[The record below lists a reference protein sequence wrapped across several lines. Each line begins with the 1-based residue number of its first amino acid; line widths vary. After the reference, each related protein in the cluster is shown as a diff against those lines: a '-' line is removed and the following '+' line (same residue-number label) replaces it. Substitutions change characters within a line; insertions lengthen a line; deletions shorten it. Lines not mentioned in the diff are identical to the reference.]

1 MGRGIKW
8 NWGDSGGILSLVQV
22 IRDHDRALEY
32 DLMTR
37 TGRTLSEY
45 MDKGAAGM
53 VALLS
58 FINYLPA
65 DSALRSETDPQDEIG
80 EWNTTRK
87 TNIILADLFDV
98 FVSANTKKGR
108 KAKQYPRPKQKK
120 KIGSG
125 AIPISEFWDW
135 WKGGEING

>member
-1 MGRGIKW
+1 MGGRVSEGRRFR
-8 NWGDSGGILSLVQV
+8 GGILSLVQT
-22 IRDHDRALEY
+22 IDEYGRPLEY

-45 MDKGAAGM
+45 IDMGAAGM

-58 FINYLPA
+58 FINYLPM
-65 DSALRSETDPQDEIG
+65 DSQLRQTMDPQDEVG
-80 EWNTTRK
+80 EWSTTKK
-87 TNIILADLFDV
+87 TNMILADLFDV
-98 FVSANTKKGR
+98 FVSANTKKGH
-108 KAKQYPRPKQKK
+108 KAKQYPRPKQKR

-135 WKGGEING
+135 WNGGDD

>member
-1 MGRGIKW
+1 MGRGIGSRWCKR
-8 NWGDSGGILSLVQV
+8 GGILSLVQIV
-22 IRDHDRALEY
+22 RDYDRALEY

-45 MDKGAAGM
+45 MEMGAAGM

-58 FINYLPA
+58 FVNYLPA
-65 DSALRSETDPQDEIG
+65 DSALRSATDPQEEIG

-87 TNIILADLFDV
+87 TNMILADLFDV

-125 AIPISEFWDW
+125 AIPIRDFWSW
-135 WKGGEING
+135 WNGGE

>member
-1 MGRGIKW
+1 MGRRVSEGRRFR
-8 NWGDSGGILSLVQV
+8 GGILSLVQT
-22 IRDHDRALEY
+22 INDYDRALEY

-45 MDKGAAGM
+45 INMGAAGM

-58 FINYLPA
+58 FINYLPP
-65 DSALRSETDPQDEIG
+65 DSQLRQTMDPQDEVG
-80 EWNTTRK
+80 EWSTVKK
-87 TNIILADLFDV
+87 TNIILADIFDV
-98 FVSANTKKGR
+98 FVSANTKKGH

-120 KIGSG
+120 RIGSG

-135 WKGGEING
+135 WNGGE

>member
-1 MGRGIKW
+1 MGGRVSEGRRFR
-8 NWGDSGGILSLVQV
+8 GGILSLVQT
-22 IRDHDRALEY
+22 IDEYDRPLEY

-45 MDKGAAGM
+45 IDMGAAGM

-58 FINYLPA
+58 FINYLPM
-65 DSALRSETDPQDEIG
+65 DSQLRQAMDPQDEVG
-80 EWNTTRK
+80 EWSTTKK
-87 TNIILADLFDV
+87 TNMILADIFDV
-98 FVSANTKKGR
+98 FVSANTKKGH
-108 KAKQYPRPKQKK
+108 KAKQYPRPKQKR

-135 WKGGEING
+135 WNGGDD

>member
-1 MGRGIKW
+1 MGGRV
-8 NWGDSGGILSLVQV
+8 SESRRFRGGILSLVQT
-22 IRDHDRALEY
+22 INEYDRALEY

-45 MDKGAAGM
+45 IDMGAAGM

-58 FINYLPA
+58 FINYLPM
-65 DSALRSETDPQDEIG
+65 DSRLRQAMDPQDEVG
-80 EWNTTRK
+80 EWSTTKK

-98 FVSANTKKGR
+98 FVAANTRRGH
-108 KAKQYPRPKQKK
+108 KAKQYPRPKQKR

-125 AIPISEFWDW
+125 AVPISEFWDW
-135 WKGGEING
+135 WNGGD

>member
-1 MGRGIKW
+1 MGGRVSEGRRFR
-8 NWGDSGGILSLVQV
+8 GGILSLVQT
-22 IRDHDRALEY
+22 IDEYDRPLEY

-45 MDKGAAGM
+45 IDMGAAGM

-58 FINYLPA
+58 FINYLPM
-65 DSALRSETDPQDEIG
+65 DSQIRQAMDPQDEVG
-80 EWNTTRK
+80 EWSTTKK
-87 TNIILADLFDV
+87 TNMILADLFDV
-98 FVSANTKKGR
+98 FVSANTKKGH
-108 KAKQYPRPKQKK
+108 KAKQYPRPKQKR

-135 WKGGEING
+135 WNGGDD

>member
-1 MGRGIKW
+1 MGGRISK
-8 NWGDSGGILSLVQV
+8 SRRFRGGILSLVQT
-22 IRDHDRALEY
+22 INEYDRLLEY

-45 MDKGAAGM
+45 IDMGAAGM

-58 FINYLPA
+58 FINYLPM
-65 DSALRSETDPQDEIG
+65 DSQLRQTMDPQDEVG
-80 EWNTTRK
+80 EWSTTKK

-98 FVSANTKKGR
+98 FVAANTRRGH
-108 KAKQYPRPKQKK
+108 KAKQYPRPKQKR

-135 WKGGEING
+135 WNGGD

>member
-1 MGRGIKW
+1 MGGRV
-8 NWGDSGGILSLVQV
+8 SESRRFRGGILSLVQT
-22 IRDHDRALEY
+22 INEYDRALEY

-45 MDKGAAGM
+45 IDMGAAGM

-58 FINYLPA
+58 FINYLPI
-65 DSALRSETDPQDEIG
+65 DSRLRQAMDPQDEVG
-80 EWNTTRK
+80 EWSTTKK

-98 FVSANTKKGR
+98 FVAANTRRGH
-108 KAKQYPRPKQKK
+108 KAKQYPRPKQKR

-125 AIPISEFWDW
+125 AVPISEFWDW
-135 WKGGEING
+135 WNGGD

>member
-1 MGRGIKW
+1 MGGRVSEGRRFR
-8 NWGDSGGILSLVQV
+8 GGILSLVQT
-22 IRDHDRALEY
+22 IDEYDRALEY

-45 MDKGAAGM
+45 MEMGAAGK

-58 FINYLPA
+58 FINYLPP
-65 DSALRSETDPQDEIG
+65 DSQLRQAMDPQDEVG
-80 EWNTTRK
+80 EWSTVKK

-98 FVSANTKKGR
+98 FVSANTKKGH

-120 KIGSG
+120 RIGSG

-135 WKGGEING
+135 WNGGDD

>member
-1 MGRGIKW
+1 MGRRV
-8 NWGDSGGILSLVQV
+8 SESRRFRGGILSLVQT
-22 IRDHDRALEY
+22 INEYDRALEY

-45 MDKGAAGM
+45 IDMGAAGM

-58 FINYLPA
+58 FINYLPM
-65 DSALRSETDPQDEIG
+65 DSQLRQTMDPQDEVG
-80 EWNTTRK
+80 EWSTTKK
-87 TNIILADLFDV
+87 TNMILADLFDV
-98 FVSANTKKGR
+98 FVSANTKKGH
-108 KAKQYPRPKQKK
+108 KAKQYPRPKQKR

-135 WKGGEING
+135 WNGGDD

>member
-1 MGRGIKW
+1 MGGRVSEGRRFR
-8 NWGDSGGILSLVQV
+8 GGILSLVQT
-22 IRDHDRALEY
+22 INEYDRPLEY

-45 MDKGAAGM
+45 IDMGAAGM

-58 FINYLPA
+58 FINYLPM
-65 DSALRSETDPQDEIG
+65 DSQLRQTMEPQDEVG
-80 EWNTTRK
+80 EWSTTKK
-87 TNIILADLFDV
+87 TNMILADLFDV
-98 FVSANTKKGR
+98 FVSANTKKGH
-108 KAKQYPRPKQKK
+108 KAKQYPRPKQKR

-135 WKGGEING
+135 WNGGDD

>member
-1 MGRGIKW
+1 MGGRV
-8 NWGDSGGILSLVQV
+8 SESRRFRGGILSLVQT
-22 IRDHDRALEY
+22 IDEYDRPLEY

-45 MDKGAAGM
+45 IDMGAAGM

-58 FINYLPA
+58 FINYLPM
-65 DSALRSETDPQDEIG
+65 DSQLRQAMDPQDEVG
-80 EWNTTRK
+80 EWSTTKK
-87 TNIILADLFDV
+87 TNMILADLFDV
-98 FVSANTKKGR
+98 FVSANTKKGH
-108 KAKQYPRPKQKK
+108 KAKQYPRPKQKR

-135 WKGGEING
+135 WNGGDD

>member
-1 MGRGIKW
+1 MGRRVSEGRRFR
-8 NWGDSGGILSLVQV
+8 GGILSLVQT
-22 IRDHDRALEY
+22 INDYDRALEY

-45 MDKGAAGM
+45 INMGAAGM

-58 FINYLPA
+58 FINYLPM
-65 DSALRSETDPQDEIG
+65 DSQLRQAMDPQDEVG
-80 EWNTTRK
+80 EWSTVKK

-135 WKGGEING
+135 WNGGE

>member
-1 MGRGIKW
+1 MGRRVSEGRRFR
-8 NWGDSGGILSLVQV
+8 GGILSLVQT
-22 IRDHDRALEY
+22 INDYDRALEY

-45 MDKGAAGM
+45 INMGAAGM

-58 FINYLPA
+58 FINYLPM
-65 DSALRSETDPQDEIG
+65 DSRLRSAMDPQDEVG
-80 EWNTTRK
+80 EWSTVKK

-98 FVSANTKKGR
+98 FVSANTKKGH

-120 KIGSG
+120 RIGSG

-135 WKGGEING
+135 WNGGE

>member
-1 MGRGIKW
+1 MGRRVSEGRRFR
-8 NWGDSGGILSLVQV
+8 GGILSLVQT
-22 IRDHDRALEY
+22 IDEYDRPLEY

-45 MDKGAAGM
+45 IDMGAAGM

-58 FINYLPA
+58 FVNYLPA
-65 DSALRSETDPQDEIG
+65 DSALRSATDPQEEIG

-87 TNIILADLFDV
+87 TNMILADLFDV

>member
-1 MGRGIKW
+1 MGRRVSEGRRFR
-8 NWGDSGGILSLVQV
+8 GGILSLVQT
-22 IRDHDRALEY
+22 INDYDRALEY

-45 MDKGAAGM
+45 INMGAAGM

-58 FINYLPA
+58 FINYLPM
-65 DSALRSETDPQDEIG
+65 DSQLRQAMDPQDEVG
-80 EWNTTRK
+80 EWSTTKK
-87 TNIILADLFDV
+87 TNMILADLFDV
-98 FVSANTKKGR
+98 FVSANTKKGH
-108 KAKQYPRPKQKK
+108 KAKQYPRPKQKR

-135 WKGGEING
+135 WNGGDD

>member
-1 MGRGIKW
+1 MVGRHARAGS
-8 NWGDSGGILSLVQV
+8 DRGGILSLVQ
-22 IRDHDRALEY
+22 IIDEHDRALEY

-45 MDKGAAGM
+45 IDMGAAGM

-58 FINYLPA
+58 FINYLPM
-65 DSALRSETDPQDEIG
+65 DSRLRQAMDPQDEVG
-80 EWNTTRK
+80 EWSTVKK

-98 FVSANTKKGR
+98 FVSANTKKGH
-108 KAKQYPRPKQKK
+108 KAKQYPRPKQKR

-135 WKGGEING
+135 WNGG

>member
-1 MGRGIKW
+1 MGRRVSEGRRFR
-8 NWGDSGGILSLVQV
+8 GGILSLVQT
-22 IRDHDRALEY
+22 IDEYDRPLEY

-45 MDKGAAGM
+45 IDMGAAGM

-58 FINYLPA
+58 FINYLPM
-65 DSALRSETDPQDEIG
+65 DSQLRQAMDPQDEVG
-80 EWNTTRK
+80 EWSTVKK

-98 FVSANTKKGR
+98 FVSANTKKGH
-108 KAKQYPRPKQKK
+108 KAKQYPRPKQKR

-135 WKGGEING
+135 WNGGDD

>member
-1 MGRGIKW
+1 MGGRVSEGRRIR
-8 NWGDSGGILSLVQV
+8 GGILSLVQP
-22 IRDHDRALEY
+22 IDEYDRPLEY

-45 MDKGAAGM
+45 IDMGAAGM

-58 FINYLPA
+58 FINYLPP
-65 DSALRSETDPQDEIG
+65 DSQLRQAMDPQDEVG
-80 EWNTTRK
+80 EWSTVKK
-87 TNIILADLFDV
+87 TNIILADIFDV
-98 FVSANTKKGR
+98 FVSANTKKGH
-108 KAKQYPRPKQKK
+108 KAKQYPRPKQKR

-135 WKGGEING
+135 WNGGDD